1 MKTVYNNII
10 KGIRKYFKENNF
22 KRAVIGLS
30 GGIDSSLCAK
40 LVADAIGS
48 KNLLGL
54 IMPDRGV
61 TSKNSVD
68 YAKKLA
74 KLLGIKYETVTINS
88 FLKPFK
94 KMPWKENHIAI
105 INTKARIRA
114 NILFNY
120 ANTHDAIVV
129 GTTNKSEWLLGYFT
143 KYGDSC
149 ADIEAIGDLWKTE
162 VLELAKFL
170 KIPKEIIEREPTAEL
185 FHGHTD
191 EKELGARYETIDRI
205 LKGLI
210 RGKKPKTRLEKQIL
224 KRMGENEHKRKAV
237 PIIKK

>member
-1 MKTVYNNII
+1 MKTAYNNII
-10 KGIRKYFKENNF
+10 RGIRKYFKENNF

-54 IMPDRGV
+54 IMPDKGV
-61 TSKNSVD
+61 TSRDSID

-74 KLLGIKYETVTINS
+74 NKLKIKHGIVTINS

-94 KMPWKENHIAI
+94 KMPWKENQIAV

-149 ADIEAIGDLWKTE
+149 ADIEVIGDLWKTE
-162 VLELAKFL
+162 VLELARFL
-170 KIPKEIIEREPTAEL
+170 KIPKEIIGREPTAEL

-191 EKELGARYETIDRI
+191 EKELGAKYEVIDEI
-205 LKGLI
+205 LKQI
-210 RGKKPKTRLEKQIL
+210 AAGKKPEGKLAKKIMERVKV
-224 KRMGENEHKRKAV
+224 NEHKRKAV